1 MDKFDAGYVGAYAP
15 WDNGQQKNEGRN
27 YQILK
32 TKTFHCHPDHTPG
45 VGVSND
51 VCIVEFDTEIDTSV
65 FTDFEPTPL
74 CNYAMED
81 SDHGRTIGTAMGMGS
96 TSYGGTKA
104 TELLSTDVRYVKRSL
119 CAATF
124 KKIRKDIDE
133 SMICFGGDG
142 KDSCGGDSGGPL
154 LVGGCLAGVVSWGYK
169 CAHPGWPGVYANVPA
184 HIDFITS
191 VVDGYSLQERD
202 GSVEHHGTNAK
213 KIGRNQGFLPF
224 DGEDDEDEEEEEEQ
238 EEQENEE
245 EEEQKDKCGLV
256 VSYNKAGIRKSK
268 FCMSKKFL
276 KRAPNL
282 CHRPLWGE
290 EGVVADVCCH
300 SCAMFQNK

>member
-1 MDKFDAGYVGAYAP
+1 MIDGYEFLCNDGGGSASSSL
-15 WDNGQQKNEGRN
+15 DDLF
-27 YQILK
+27 QILIEYWGSDPLQYPSVAK
-32 TKTFHCHPDHTPG
+32 DFTAFYLLRVLEQSRSFADLLHSKKDQLLGSLNVLAGCVQEKKPNG
-45 VGVSND
+45 VV
-51 VCIVEFDTEIDTSV
+51 
-65 FTDFEPTPL
+65 
-74 CNYAMED
+74 
-81 SDHGRTIGTAMGMGS
+81 
-96 TSYGGTKA
+96 
-104 TELLSTDVRYVKRSL
+104 
-119 CAATF
+119 
-124 KKIRKDIDE
+124 IRKLFAHGTRGRGYRFLSPDYRSAASKIGQE
-133 SMICFGGDG
+133 AFSHWFG
-142 KDSCGGDSGGPL
+142 
-154 LVGGCLAGVVSWGYK
+154 
-169 CAHPGWPGVYANVPA
+169 
-184 HIDFITS
+184 TS

-224 DGEDDEDEEEEEEQ
+224 DGEGDEDEEEEEEQ

-245 EEEQKDKCGLV
+245 DKCGLV